1 MPIRQPNQEPSIAGT
16 KVCPSQD
23 GATNWFAP
31 SFSPKTGLY
40 YVQAFE
46 KCSIYSKAAQ
56 AAPWAPGKPYL
67 GGSQRVLQED
77 PTPQRILRAI
87 DIHTGKI
94 AWEVPQPGPAN
105 SWGGTLAT
113 ATGLVFVA
121 EDGGA
126 LMAVDATTGTPLWTF
141 EANATWRASP
151 MTYMFDGRQHIAIAA
166 GANILSFAIP

>member
-1 MPIRQPNQEPSIAGT
+1 M
-16 KVCPSQD
+16 
-23 GATNWFAP
+23 
-31 SFSPKTGLY
+31 
-40 YVQAFE
+40 QAFE
-46 KCSIYSKAAQ
+46 KCSIYTKAPQ
-56 AAPWAPGKPYL
+56 PAAWAPGKPYL

-94 AWEVPQPGPAN
+94 AWEVPQPGPAT